1 MIGVWSRPLY
11 LVRASLL
18 LQLGAQP
25 LRSRSFVGA
34 SRWLAAFQVA
44 RCSRIASGQA
54 LGRYRLAY
62 SSDNGARQ
70 FRRRRPN
77 YSFKPNPLRG
87 SA

>member
-1 MIGVWSRPLY
+1 MIGVWSRLLY

-18 LQLGAQP
+18 LHLGAHQ
-25 LRSRSFVGA
+25 LHSRSSIGA
-34 SRWLAAFQVA
+34 SRWLAAFQGA
-44 RCSRIASGQA
+44 RPSRIASGQA
-54 LGRYRLAY
+54 PHRYRLAY
-62 SSDNGARQ
+62 SSGSGARQ